1 MGQESMHVPTSAL
14 VPTLDKPARTESECS
29 ALRTVAFDSH
39 PDCYTG
45 KSVFSPDRNLSICKM
60 IHTKDLP
67 TILRITA
74 EGFFN
79 AEGAR
84 QIVATAKTCASQ
96 ITGYAIDHISTINVR
111 VQQGEP
117 KALGMEKAQAFV
129 AKAAQA
135 LKVEESRIHL
145 AINDDGERGIADLE
159 LVITAPEE
167 ESTGGANGAKERV
180 RSSVELKE
188 ELSQLLASGALD
200 DDDSIGGQ
208 VRVAEEIKKEGV
220 AAKADD
226 ALNKV
231 GPVSAATGRFST
243 RAIPMAI
250 FTLVLLAAALVLF

>member
-1 MGQESMHVPTSAL
+1 MRHGQGRVRGVVRPSLLLGLLQASRRVHALRPAMGQESMHVPTSAL

-135 LKVEESRIHL
+135 
-145 AINDDGERGIADLE
+145 
-159 LVITAPEE
+159 
-167 ESTGGANGAKERV
+167 
-180 RSSVELKE
+180 
-188 ELSQLLASGALD
+188 
-200 DDDSIGGQ
+200 
-208 VRVAEEIKKEGV
+208 
-220 AAKADD
+220 
-226 ALNKV
+226 
-231 GPVSAATGRFST
+231 
-243 RAIPMAI
+243 
-250 FTLVLLAAALVLF
+250 